1 MIKMINATT
10 GTEMYVHE
18 LRLDEYLARGHR
30 LAVPPPRVRPA
41 PAEPEPPKPKRTAP
55 KTARKK

>member
-1 MIKMINATT
+1 MVKMINATT

-30 LAVPPPRVRPA
+30 LAVPPPMVRPA
-41 PAEPEPPKPKRTAP
+41 PAEPEPQQPKKAAP
-55 KTARKK
+55 KARKK